1 MSLVLPRDTHFRH
14 PQESVVFHFWHPE
27 KSISHE
33 HSHEYCEL
41 FLVGSGSGIHVI
53 NEKPYLLSSGTLCY
67 LNRQDYHLFEE
78 MKDLQ
83 QVNLLYLGRDSF
95 NFIKHIDYLL
105 PQEGESNVWQ
115 LDIGIM
121 QHVFDRLASHKAEEF
136 SDPILAESHKE
147 MIFLEVLHTLN
158 LWRYKTQEFHS
169 SADRI
174 SQVLIHLNGQWQQ
187 PLDLDALCQTFSLSR
202 RTLQRGFSD
211 YTGVSPQQY
220 LARLRLLQSRYQLR
234 FTSDSVNE
242 IASRCGFGDVSYF
255 SRAFRRQF
263 GVSPNQ
269 CR

>member
-1 MSLVLPRDTHFRH
+1 
-14 PQESVVFHFWHPE
+14 
-27 KSISHE
+27 
-33 HSHEYCEL
+33 
-41 FLVGSGSGIHVI
+41 
-53 NEKPYLLSSGTLCY
+53 
-67 LNRQDYHLFEE
+67 
-78 MKDLQ
+78 
-83 QVNLLYLGRDSF
+83 
-95 NFIKHIDYLL
+95 
-105 PQEGESNVWQ
+105 
-115 LDIGIM
+115 
-121 QHVFDRLASHKAEEF
+121 
-136 SDPILAESHKE
+136 

-158 LWRYKTQEFHS
+158 LWRYKTQDFHS